1 MCLDE
6 DIKQKLANFNLVLV
20 FNGPTAD
27 FKFLINKG
35 CLFPQ
40 KICDQEFYNQLDRTA
55 WIP

>member
-55 WIP
+55 